1 MRALDLFCKA
11 GGTGMGFYQAGFEVV
26 GVDIEHQ
33 PRYPFEFH
41 QADWL
46 DYLMAHYHEFDL
58 IVAGPPCQ
66 KYGKTKSLTTKVYPD
81 LVGPVR
87 DALQWT
93 GKPYIIENVL
103 GAPLINPLMLCGTMF
118 GLRVQRHRLFESSP
132 VVWWPPTACHHI
144 GKTAPMW
151 WGDLVKAGHKGGS
164 QLINFQYITVT
175 GHNFLNSDAS
185 EAMGIDW
192 MLNHELS
199 QAIPPAFTRWLGS
212 QFLSA

>member
-1 MRALDLFCKA
+1 
-11 GGTGMGFYQAGFEVV
+11 MGFYQAGFEVV
-26 GVDIEHQ
+26 GVDIKHQ

-46 DYLMAHYHEFDL
+46 DYLSAHYHEFDL

-66 KYGKTKSLTTKVYPD
+66 EYSKTKSLSNGNHPD

-93 GKPYIIENVL
+93 SKPYVIENVP

-118 GLRVQRHRLFESSP
+118 PELRVRRHRLFECSP
-132 VVWWPPTACHHI
+132 VVWWPPAACCHWGRASSCGR
-144 GKTAPMW
+144 GKKP
-151 WGDLVKAGHKGGS
+151 GNEKGYIPGT
-164 QLINFQYITVT
+164 LKNFDFITVT
-175 GHNFLNSDAS
+175 GNDYIASDGRT
-185 EAMGIDW
+185 AMGINW
-192 MLNHELS
+192 MTRKELS
-199 QAIPPAFTRWLGS
+199 QAIPPAFTRWLGA